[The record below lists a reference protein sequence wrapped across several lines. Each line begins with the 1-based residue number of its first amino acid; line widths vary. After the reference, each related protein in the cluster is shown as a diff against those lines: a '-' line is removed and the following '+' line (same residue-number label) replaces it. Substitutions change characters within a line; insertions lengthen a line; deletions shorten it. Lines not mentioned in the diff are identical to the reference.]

1 MKNIKYSNIQWHS
14 NCDSH
19 DDHDFITVFASL
31 MEQLSTLV
39 NSTIIKKVTY
49 ATYYT
54 VHIRLIS
61 HRVGHAQLR
70 NNFDAFNGENIS
82 VEIKM

>member
-39 NSTIIKKVTY
+39 NSTIIKKSYLRYILYGTY
-49 ATYYT
+49 P
-54 VHIRLIS
+54 VD
-61 HRVGHAQLR
+61 
-70 NNFDAFNGENIS
+70 FP
-82 VEIKM
+82 